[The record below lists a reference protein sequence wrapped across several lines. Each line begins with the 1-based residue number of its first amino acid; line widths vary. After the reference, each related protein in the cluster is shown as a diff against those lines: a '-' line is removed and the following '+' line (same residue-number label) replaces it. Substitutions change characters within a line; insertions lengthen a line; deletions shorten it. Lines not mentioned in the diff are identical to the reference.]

1 MALSSNSRL
10 RPAQPPA
17 PPPSTPTPAAG
28 AAGAETLSDADEIA
42 KLLNALSD
50 ADAGA
55 AADSPVKPAPPP
67 PVKPAPPP
75 AVIPPAGG
83 KPSPSATRRIDE
95 KPVDFVIPAGP
106 GGATRPLG
114 NAFPAS
120 SAAEPASDM
129 DFILPDLKPET
140 APPPPP
146 PPSPPVVKLAPVAA
160 APARTPTGA
169 IRLGGAKTDA
179 AKTGKHGTVRLTDN
193 LTAAAKTGKHSTVRL
208 TGNQTE
214 AAKTAK
220 HGTVRLTG
228 NQSAAAAAADAQA
241 ATPPPLPKAEPEAI
255 PELEDIGFAGEKG
268 SAKPRKRTE
277 RGGMRDNIVNGIV
290 LFLVILVILL
300 YVGFFIVRPKFG
312 DFWKGRAPAQ
322 PAPVATAP
330 AKPSPA
336 APARKPVRKPL
347 VPKTPAAKDGGAGK
361 AAAPQVPAKSHKPDA
376 PPDAR
381 PGGAAAVT
389 APNGLGEV
397 DVPEDDEAPVVA
409 APEQPASKF
418 APPWE
423 RKAPQKEPEK
433 PKVEEIVLEVPAAV
447 DVPEVREWP
456 ELRVTAVIGSGTKG
470 SVLVNGNVVSVG
482 EELEEGPVLKA
493 VSRQAAVFEWD
504 GDRRTIFV
512 SSKVE

>member
-10 RPAQPPA
+10 RPVQPSA
-17 PPPSTPTPAAG
+17 PPPPAPTPAAS
-28 AAGAETLSDADEIA
+28 AAGAESLSDADEIS
-42 KLLNALSD
+42 KLLAALN
-50 ADAGA
+50 GA
-55 AADSPVKPAPPP
+55 ESSPAPPTP
-67 PVKPAPPP
+67 TSPAPPA

-114 NAFPAS
+114 NVFPAP
-120 SAAEPASDM
+120 SAAEPALDM

-140 APPPPP
+140 APPSPPPPPP

-169 IRLGGAKTDA
+169 IRLGGGAKTDA
-179 AKTGKHGTVRLTDN
+179 AKTAKHGTVRLTDN

-241 ATPPPLPKAEPEAI
+241 ATPPPLPKAEPEVI

-361 AAAPQVPAKSHKPDA
+361 AAVPQVPAKPHKPEVPA
-376 PPDAR
+376 DAR
-381 PGGAAAVT
+381 PGGAAA
-389 APNGLGEV
+389 APAQDGLGEV
-397 DVPEDDEAPVVA
+397 DVPEDDEATVA
-409 APEQPASKF
+409 AEPEQPASKF

-512 SSKVE
+512 SSKGE